1 MGRYHDLGAAYRL
14 GKTRYTLFARVKEG
28 AQKSILAPAVFAGA
42 LSIEMSKIHGV
53 GEERWGAAIGTAPKY
68 WTSVLVQNI
77 FLSCNWLQL
86 AASLCNWLQVSVR
99 VGVAC
104 DSRLRRVS
112 RVGFTSIRVVVIG
125 ISIALVILHTTY
137 SNISLT
143 KSQRRHAERLANT
156 LPWRTNRLRAAACG

>member
-1 MGRYHDLGAAYRL
+1 VRQL
-14 GKTRYTLFARVKEG
+14 AR
-28 AQKSILAPAVFAGA
+28 
-42 LSIEMSKIHGV
+42 H
-53 GEERWGAAIGTAPKY
+53 PKY

-125 ISIALVILHTTY
+125 ISIALVILHMTY
-137 SNISLT
+137 SNISLKKVNGVT
-143 KSQRRHAERLANT
+143 QSALPTLSPGGLIVESSRLWIAIRRCPCSVSNADWNVRKKRT
-156 LPWRTNRLRAAACG
+156 LDMGCPCPDHPSRVNPDSTGND